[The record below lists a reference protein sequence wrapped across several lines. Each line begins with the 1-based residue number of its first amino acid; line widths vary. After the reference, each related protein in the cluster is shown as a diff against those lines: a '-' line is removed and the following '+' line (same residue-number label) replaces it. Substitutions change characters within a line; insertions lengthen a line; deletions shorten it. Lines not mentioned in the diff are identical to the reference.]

1 MINAT
6 GQTASG
12 SVTLH
17 GRTLRDI
24 EEHADA
30 HGCLRYVL
38 WGEVF
43 RKLAGEWVCVGEAA
57 TGTTG
62 KGDRRSASRFRKHNA
77 HALAEERSDDSQQ
90 RVVGGK
96 VDR

>member
-1 MINAT
+1 MRLFGIFRGCVMISTN
-6 GQTASG
+6 GQTPSG
-12 SVTLH
+12 AVVLT

-24 EEHADA
+24 EESADLR
-30 HGCLRYVL
+30 GCVRYVL

-77 HALAEERSDDSQQ
+77 SNEPCSKAE
-90 RVVGGK
+90 
-96 VDR
+96 